1 MTLSTRLT
9 HDKTAGHLD
18 GGVGQA
24 AVPLLPEDVLR
35 FRSRAHFLAVQLN
48 LTFKILKMEFR
59 RCLRCFSRFL
69 FQNKRQLI
77 SRANTAARWST
88 TQRRRF
94 LPVWNWEVAT
104 PVLVLAGNYTVLI
117 KIDTNIREYREYKK

>member
-9 HDKTAGHLD
+9 HDKSAGHLD

-48 LTFKILKMEFR
+48 LTVQNSENGVPALFTL
-59 RCLRCFSRFL
+59 LFSF
-69 FQNKRQLI
+69 
-77 SRANTAARWST
+77 S
-88 TQRRRF
+88 
-94 LPVWNWEVAT
+94 V
-104 PVLVLAGNYTVLI
+104 
-117 KIDTNIREYREYKK
+117 